1 MNEQELQ
8 QASQAHDEPAAL
20 WHIRQQAFQSIAKSQ
35 LPSMQRFSYQD
46 WPLTTQPALTWTAP
60 KPVQHQPRQFTQ
72 LGQTIICHDLPNEWQ
87 AKGARVLDIFHA
99 WQEDPATMT
108 KYFAQV
114 IKPTESKLTAFHY
127 AYMNSGLVIQVPRDT
142 ELKTPL
148 EINLIQD
155 NRDDGG
161 LNSHVLVIAGQNSSC
176 SILQHWS
183 SLGEQKNSLNSM
195 VEVVAAT
202 GSHVNFSA
210 LDEIGPSATVTFN
223 RRALINRD
231 AEVNW
236 AVGMMN
242 DSNTVGDIDAELV
255 GEGSQAHSNMIA
267 VTGHQQHVGIN
278 NRVTNRGQHTVGLIN
293 QRGVINDQSELIFN
307 GIGQI
312 IHGAHGSQ
320 ADQQNRVLI
329 MSEQARGDANPI
341 LLIDENDV
349 EAGHAASVGPVD
361 PHQMYYLMSRGIPRK
376 LAEQMVIRGFLGPVL
391 NNIPSTNVRQH
402 MIQILERKLKNE

>member
-1 MNEQELQ
+1 MNEQELKQ
-8 QASQAHDEPAAL
+8 ISQAHNEPAAL
-20 WHIRQQAFQSIAKSQ
+20 WDIRQKAFQLIAKTK
-35 LPSMQRFSYQD
+35 LPTMQRFSYQD
-46 WPLTTQPALTWTAP
+46 WPLTTENDLSWLPP
-60 KPVQHQPRQFTQ
+60 KPSNIQPTQFTL
-72 LGQTIICHDLPNEWQ
+72 LGQMVINHTFPEEWQ
-87 AKGARVLDIFHA
+87 AKGVRVMDMFQA
-99 WQEDPATMT
+99 WHDDPTTMT
-108 KYFAQV
+108 KYFAKV
-114 IKPTESKLTAFHY
+114 IKPSESKLTAFHY
-127 AYMNSGLVIQVPRDT
+127 AYMNSGLIIKVPRNM
-142 ELKTPL
+142 ELKAPL
-148 EINLIQD
+148 ELNLIQD
-155 NRDDGG
+155 NRIDGG

-183 SLGEQKNSLNSM
+183 SLGKQVNTLNSM
-195 VEVVAAT
+195 VEVIAEP

-210 LDEIGPSATVTFN
+210 LDEIGVSSTVTFN
-223 RRALINRD
+223 RRALIKRD

-242 DSNTVGDIDAELV
+242 DCNTVGDIDAELV
-255 GEGSQAHSNMIA
+255 GDGSQAHSNMIG

-278 NRVTNRGQHTVGLIN
+278 NRVTNRGKHTLGLIN

-320 ADQQNRVLI
+320 ADQQNRVLV

-391 NNIPSTNVRQH
+391 DNIPSANVRQH
-402 MIQILERKLKNE
+402 MINILERKLKNE